1 MLGGPPFRRGEVE
14 LEQLLERVDEAIEK
28 ALLGQANRG
37 LIGQRA
43 AQFAAHLRRQGF
55 RPTQHFAQQFLQEA
69 LARGI
74 RFDPCTFRSA
84 FYRARHYRQT
94 RPGYNTRIA
103 VVHGIPVRY
112 YMDGE
117 SNNRIVLMGGLRG
130 ALPPIAPPRRSERDA
145 GGEQEQLIPP
155 WRLVTRAIT
164 APREG
169 TTYRGITRSLRRWAR
184 EVYARQLAAI
194 NRERA
199 RRGLP
204 ALPATPIH
212 VGHIT
217 PHVFARPG
225 ETIRVRP
232 EEATINLADAPVIRA
247 QAAARRRANLPG
259 LYVRGI

>member
-1 MLGGPPFRRGEVE
+1 MLGGPPLMRGEVE
-14 LEQLLERVDEAIEK
+14 LEQLLERVDEAVDK
-28 ALLGQANRG
+28 ALRGQTDRG
-37 LIGQRA
+37 LIGQGA
-43 AQFAAHLRRQGF
+43 PPFAAYLRRQGF
-55 RPTQHFAQQFLQEA
+55 VPMQHFAQQFLQEA
-69 LARGI
+69 LSRGI
-74 RFDPCTFRSA
+74 RFDPGTFRSE

-94 RPGYNTRIA
+94 GPGYNTRIA

-112 YMDGE
+112 YMDSGN
-117 SNNRIVLMGGLRG
+117 NNRIVLMGGLRG
-130 ALPPIAPPRRSERDA
+130 ALPPVARPRPSQGDP

-155 WRLVTRAIT
+155 WRLVTRAII

-169 TTYRGITRSLRRWAR
+169 TTYRGITHSLRRWAR
-184 EVYARQLAAI
+184 EVYARQLAAV
-194 NRERA
+194 NRERR

-204 ALPATPIH
+204 ALPPTPIH

-232 EEATINLADAPVIRA
+232 EEASINLADAPVIRA

-259 LYVRGI
+259 LYVRGT